1 MTNFY
6 GKALQ
11 AKRVRQLMAAAEQEH
26 PRDVN
31 WEEVNEEI
39 DETNLTVLDMELYEE
54 D

>member
-11 AKRVRQLMAAAEQEH
+11 AKRVRQLMDAVEQEH

-39 DETNLTVLDMELYEE
+39 DEINLTVLDMELYE
-54 D
+54 DD